1 LNEWLELLLG
11 ILLACIGGGLTGF
24 AIWKYWEYLMPV
36 ILGVVGIIV
45 LLVGAIFL
53 MIGVSD
59 IKSKREE
66 MAEEAEGGSGQ

>member
-1 LNEWLELLLG
+1 
-11 ILLACIGGGLTGF
+11 
-24 AIWKYWEYLMPV
+24 MPV

-66 MAEEAEGGSGQ
+66 MAEEAEEGSGQ

>member
-1 LNEWLELLLG
+1 MNEWLELLLG
-11 ILLACIGGGLTGF
+11 VLLACIGGGLTGF
-24 AIWKYWEYLMPV
+24 AIWKFWDILMPV

>member
-1 LNEWLELLLG
+1 M
-11 ILLACIGGGLTGF
+11 GF
-24 AIWKYWEYLMPV
+24 AIWKFWNILMPV